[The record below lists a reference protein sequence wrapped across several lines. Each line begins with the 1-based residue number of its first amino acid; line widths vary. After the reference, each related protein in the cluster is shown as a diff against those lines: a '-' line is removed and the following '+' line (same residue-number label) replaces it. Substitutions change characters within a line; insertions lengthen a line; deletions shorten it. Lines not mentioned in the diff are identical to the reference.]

1 MVSVSESSL
10 PELVSDTGKPESLGQ
25 YKKLNAAEKTR
36 HLRPEILEILL
47 SHMTRVKEV
56 RLAEALAESLELP
69 WRDIARK
76 HNERLGSSS
85 RWTAV
90 TRDKKILQLKKMNPA
105 YVQTVK
111 LLLDIT

>member
-1 MVSVSESSL
+1 MVSVSERSL

-25 YKKLNAAEKTR
+25 YEKLNSTEKTR

-47 SHMTRVKEV
+47 SHTTRGKVV
-56 RLAEALAESLELP
+56 RLGKALAESLELP
-69 WRDIARK
+69 WRDIGGK
-76 HNERLGSSS
+76 HNERLGISS
-85 RWTAV
+85 RWIAV
-90 TRDKKILQLKKMNPA
+90 ARDKKILQLKKMNPA